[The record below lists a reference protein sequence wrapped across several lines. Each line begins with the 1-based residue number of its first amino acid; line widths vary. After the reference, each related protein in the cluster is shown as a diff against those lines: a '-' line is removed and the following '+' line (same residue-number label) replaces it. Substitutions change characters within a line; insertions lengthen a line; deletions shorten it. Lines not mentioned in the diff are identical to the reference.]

1 MKLFMKSLVAT
12 FVIIALLSTVP
23 FQSTCKQLNNDV
35 LRLHI
40 IANSNSE
47 SDQKLKLYVR
57 DKVLSG
63 CSSLYSD
70 VSSKSRAEEVTLEN
84 LALIKNTAQQ
94 AVYDK
99 GYDYDV
105 DVCLAE
111 TFFDTRY
118 YDDFTMPAGVYCA
131 VQIKIG
137 EAKGENWWCVM
148 YPTLCVG
155 ASSKISMQEDLSDDE
170 FKVITQDDVEYKFKI
185 VEYYEK
191 ISSFFN

>member
-1 MKLFMKSLVAT
+1 MKLFMKSLVAS
-12 FVIIALLSTVP
+12 FVIVTLISTVP

-40 IANSNSE
+40 IANSDSE
-47 SDQKLKLYVR
+47 ADQKLKLYVR
-57 DKVLSG
+57 DSVLDS

-70 VSSKSRAEEVTLEN
+70 VSSKSRAEEVTREN
-84 LALIKNTAQQ
+84 LTYIKNSAQK
-94 AVYDK
+94 AVFDK

-105 DVCLAE
+105 DVSLTE

-118 YDDFTMPAGVYCA
+118 YDDFTMPAGVYDA

-137 EAKGENWWCVM
+137 KAEGKNWWCVM

-155 ASSKISMQEDLSDDE
+155 ASSKISMQEDLSEDE
-170 FKVITQDDVEYKFKI
+170 FNVITEDDVEYKFKI

-191 ISSFFN
+191 ISSFFS